1 MDYNVKPMIHRFRQ
15 NNMNIV
21 MDVNSGIVHV
31 VDDVTYKVLE
41 YYNGTNRQMVLAN
54 MGSEY
59 EESELNEVM
68 DDLDELIKKEVLFA
82 PMDPNYK
89 MAIEDRPIIKALC
102 INIAHDCN
110 LRCKYC
116 FAGQGGYGQWRMLMS
131 FDVARRAVD
140 FLIAHSG
147 PREHCELDFF
157 GGEPLMNWHVVQQTV
172 DYVHNQEKKHHKKI
186 KMSLTTNGMLL
197 DEEKTKYLT
206 DNHISLILSL
216 DGRKEMH
223 DRMRPDV
230 NNEGTYDQ
238 IVKNLQYCIAHRNG
252 EEYYVRGTF
261 TRHNLD
267 FTTDVEDMLDHGFP
281 AVSMEP
287 VVGDDS
293 AKYSIKESDLPR
305 VKEEYDRLAQ
315 LFIQREEEGRPFFF
329 FHFNMDLWKGPC
341 LPKRLRGCGAG
352 HEYLAVVPNG
362 DIYPCHQFVGR
373 EGYVVGNVY
382 EGLKNMKM
390 MHDFR
395 MNHVFS
401 KPECVDCW
409 AKFFCSGGCHANNE
423 AYAGDIIGVFD
434 PGIFSIGDT
443 LCSPSKKFKFE
454 GIPTFA
460 PEHFARVRPVD
471 TMKRK
476 QFVKGV
482 TQIAQEGAIQVFKE
496 NHVGMEEIIVGVVGV
511 LQFEVLEYRLK
522 N

>member
-1 MDYNVKPMIHRFRQ
+1 MDYNVKPMIHRFQQ
-15 NNMNIV
+15 NGMNIV

-31 VDDVTYKVLE
+31 VDDVTYKVLA
-41 YYNGTNRQMVLAN
+41 YYNGTNRGMVLAN
-54 MGSEY
+54 LAKDY
-59 EESELNEVM
+59 EEAELNEVM
-68 DDLDELIKKEVLFA
+68 DDLDELIAKEVLFA
-82 PMDPNYK
+82 PMDKNYK
-89 MAIEDRPIIKALC
+89 MAIEARPIIKALC

-110 LRCKYC
+110 LRCQYC

-157 GGEPLMNWHVVQQTV
+157 GGEPLMNWHVVQQTI
-172 DYVHNQEKKHHKKI
+172 DYVHKQEKKHGKKI
-186 KMSLTTNGMLL
+186 KMSLTTNGLLL
-197 DEEKTKYLT
+197 DKEKVKYLT

-223 DRMRPDV
+223 DRMRPGV
-230 NNEGTYDQ
+230 HGEGTYDE
-238 IVKNLQYCIAHRNG
+238 IVKNLQYCVANRKG

-261 TRHNLD
+261 TRYNMD
-267 FTTDVEDMLDHGFP
+267 FTTDVIDMIDKGFP

-287 VVGDDS
+287 VVGEDTAD
-293 AKYSIKESDLPR
+293 YSIKEEDLPR
-305 VKEEYDRLAQ
+305 VKAEYDRLAK
-315 LFIQREEEGRPFFF
+315 LFIAREEEGRPFFF

-373 EGYVVGNVY
+373 EGYVIGNVY
-382 EGLKNMKM
+382 EGLKNFKM
-390 MHDFR
+390 MRDFR

-423 AYAGDIIGVFD
+423 AFAGDIHKPFHITCEIQKKRVECAMMIQAYNEMKKPKVMAQ
-434 PGIFSIGDT
+434 PGT
-443 LCSPSKKFKFE
+443 YQAKKE
-454 GIPTFA
+454 A
-460 PEHFARVRPVD
+460 L
-471 TMKRK
+471 
-476 QFVKGV
+476 
-482 TQIAQEGAIQVFKE
+482 
-496 NHVGMEEIIVGVVGV
+496 EE
-511 LQFEVLEYRLK
+511 K
-522 N
+522 

>member
-1 MDYNVKPMIHRFRQ
+1 MDYNVKPMIHRFQQ
-15 NNMNIV
+15 NGMNIV

-31 VDDVTYKVLE
+31 VDDVTYKVLA
-41 YYNGTNRQMVLAN
+41 YYNGTNRGMVLAN
-54 MGSEY
+54 LAKDY
-59 EESELNEVM
+59 EEAELNEVM
-68 DDLDELIKKEVLFA
+68 DDLDELIAKEVLFA
-82 PMDPNYK
+82 PMDKNYK

-110 LRCKYC
+110 LRWQYC
-116 FAGQGGYGQWRMLMS
+116 FAGQGGYGQWRRRMS

-157 GGEPLMNWHVVQQTV
+157 GGEPLMNWHVVQQTI
-172 DYVHNQEKKHHKKI
+172 DYVHKQEKKHGKKI
-186 KMSLTTNGMLL
+186 KMSLTTNGLLL
-197 DEEKTKYLT
+197 DKEKVKYLT

-223 DRMRPDV
+223 DRMRPGV
-230 NNEGTYDQ
+230 HGEGTYDE
-238 IVKNLQYCIAHRNG
+238 IVKNLQYCVANRKG

-261 TRHNLD
+261 TRYNMD
-267 FTTDVEDMLDHGFP
+267 FTTDVIDMIDKGFP

-287 VVGDDS
+287 VVGEDTAD
-293 AKYSIKESDLPR
+293 YSIKEEDLPR
-305 VKEEYDRLAQ
+305 VKAEYDRLAK
-315 LFIQREEEGRPFFF
+315 LFIAREEEGRPFFF

-373 EGYVVGNVY
+373 EGYVIGNVY
-382 EGLKNMKM
+382 EGLKNFKM
-390 MHDFR
+390 MRDFR

-423 AYAGDIIGVFD
+423 AFAGDIHKPYHITCEIQKKRVECAMMIQAYNEMKKPKVMAQ
-434 PGIFSIGDT
+434 PGT
-443 LCSPSKKFKFE
+443 YQAKKE
-454 GIPTFA
+454 A
-460 PEHFARVRPVD
+460 
-471 TMKRK
+471 
-476 QFVKGV
+476 
-482 TQIAQEGAIQVFKE
+482 
-496 NHVGMEEIIVGVVGV
+496 MEE
-511 LQFEVLEYRLK
+511 K
-522 N
+522 

>member
-1 MDYNVKPMIHRFRQ
+1 MDYNVKPMIHRFQQ
-15 NNMNIV
+15 NGMNIV

-31 VDDVTYKVLE
+31 VDDVTCKVLA
-41 YYNGTNRQMVLAN
+41 YYNGTNRGMVLAN
-54 MGSEY
+54 LSKDY
-59 EESELNEVM
+59 EEAELNEVM
-68 DDLDELIKKEVLFA
+68 DDLDELIAKEVLFA
-82 PMDPNYK
+82 PMDKNYK

-110 LRCKYC
+110 LRCQYC

-157 GGEPLMNWHVVQQTV
+157 GGEPLMNWHVVQQTI
-172 DYVHNQEKKHHKKI
+172 DYVHKQEKKHGKKI
-186 KMSLTTNGMLL
+186 KMSLTTNGLLL
-197 DEEKTKYLT
+197 DKEKVKYLT

-223 DRMRPDV
+223 DRMRPGV
-230 NNEGTYDQ
+230 HGEGTYDE
-238 IVKNLQYCIAHRNG
+238 IVKNLQYCVANRKG

-261 TRHNLD
+261 TRYNMD
-267 FTTDVEDMLDHGFP
+267 FTTDVIDMIDKGFP

-287 VVGDDS
+287 VVGEDTAD
-293 AKYSIKESDLPR
+293 YSIKEEDLPR
-305 VKEEYDRLAQ
+305 VKAEYDRLAK
-315 LFIQREEEGRPFFF
+315 LFIAREEEGRPFFF

-373 EGYVVGNVY
+373 EGYVIGNVY
-382 EGLKNMKM
+382 EGLKNFKM
-390 MHDFR
+390 MRDFR

-423 AYAGDIIGVFD
+423 AFAGDIHKPFHITCEIQKKRVECAMMIQAYNEMKKPKVMAQ
-434 PGIFSIGDT
+434 PGT
-443 LCSPSKKFKFE
+443 YQAKKE
-454 GIPTFA
+454 A
-460 PEHFARVRPVD
+460 
-471 TMKRK
+471 
-476 QFVKGV
+476 
-482 TQIAQEGAIQVFKE
+482 
-496 NHVGMEEIIVGVVGV
+496 MEE
-511 LQFEVLEYRLK
+511 K
-522 N
+522 

>member
-1 MDYNVKPMIHRFRQ
+1 MDYNVKPMIHRFQQ
-15 NNMNIV
+15 NGMNIV

-31 VDDVTYKVLE
+31 VDDVTYKVLA
-41 YYNGTNRQMVLAN
+41 YYNGTNRGMVLAN
-54 MGSEY
+54 LAKDY
-59 EESELNEVM
+59 EEAELNEVM
-68 DDLDELIKKEVLFA
+68 DDLDELIAKEVLFA
-82 PMDPNYK
+82 PMDKNYK

-110 LRCKYC
+110 LRCQYC

-157 GGEPLMNWHVVQQTV
+157 GGEPLMNWHVVQQTI
-172 DYVHNQEKKHHKKI
+172 DYVHKQEKKHGKKI
-186 KMSLTTNGMLL
+186 KMSLTTNGLLL
-197 DEEKTKYLT
+197 DKEMVKYLT

-223 DRMRPDV
+223 DRMRPGV
-230 NNEGTYDQ
+230 HGEGTYDE
-238 IVKNLQYCIAHRNG
+238 IVKNLQYCVANRKG

-261 TRHNLD
+261 TRYNMD
-267 FTTDVEDMLDHGFP
+267 FTTDVIDMIDKGFP

-287 VVGDDS
+287 VVGEDTAD
-293 AKYSIKESDLPR
+293 YSIKEEDLPR
-305 VKEEYDRLAQ
+305 VKAEYDRLAK
-315 LFIQREEEGRPFFF
+315 LFIAREEEGRPFFF

-373 EGYVVGNVY
+373 EGYVIGNVY
-382 EGLKNMKM
+382 EGLKNFKM
-390 MHDFR
+390 MRDFR

-423 AYAGDIIGVFD
+423 AFAGDIHKPFHITCEIQKKRVECAMMIQAYNEMKKPKVMAQ
-434 PGIFSIGDT
+434 PGT
-443 LCSPSKKFKFE
+443 YQAKKE
-454 GIPTFA
+454 A
-460 PEHFARVRPVD
+460 
-471 TMKRK
+471 
-476 QFVKGV
+476 
-482 TQIAQEGAIQVFKE
+482 
-496 NHVGMEEIIVGVVGV
+496 MEE
-511 LQFEVLEYRLK
+511 K
-522 N
+522 

>member
-1 MDYNVKPMIHRFRQ
+1 MDYNVKPMIHRFQQ
-15 NNMNIV
+15 NGMNIV

-31 VDDVTYKVLE
+31 VDDVTYKVLA
-41 YYNGTNRQMVLAN
+41 YYNGTNRGMVLAN
-54 MGSEY
+54 LAKDY
-59 EESELNEVM
+59 EEAELNEVM
-68 DDLDELIKKEVLFA
+68 DDLDELIAKEVLFA
-82 PMDPNYK
+82 PMDKNYK

-110 LRCKYC
+110 LRCQYC

-157 GGEPLMNWHVVQQTV
+157 GGEPLMNWHVVQQTI
-172 DYVHNQEKKHHKKI
+172 DYVHKQEKKHGKKI
-186 KMSLTTNGMLL
+186 KMSLTTNGLLL
-197 DEEKTKYLT
+197 DKEKVKYLT

-223 DRMRPDV
+223 DRMRPGV
-230 NNEGTYDQ
+230 HGEGTYDE
-238 IVKNLQYCIAHRNG
+238 IVKNLQYCVANRKG

-261 TRHNLD
+261 TRYNMD
-267 FTTDVEDMLDHGFP
+267 FTTDVIDMIDKGFL

-287 VVGDDS
+287 VVGEDTAD
-293 AKYSIKESDLPR
+293 YSIKEEDLPR
-305 VKEEYDRLAQ
+305 VKAEYDRLAK
-315 LFIQREEEGRPFFF
+315 LFIAREEEGRPFFF

-373 EGYVVGNVY
+373 EGYVIGNVY
-382 EGLKNMKM
+382 EGLKNFKM
-390 MHDFR
+390 MRDFR

-423 AYAGDIIGVFD
+423 AFAGDIHKPFHITCEIQKKRVECAMMIQAYNEMKKPKVMAQ
-434 PGIFSIGDT
+434 PGT
-443 LCSPSKKFKFE
+443 YQAKKE
-454 GIPTFA
+454 A
-460 PEHFARVRPVD
+460 L
-471 TMKRK
+471 
-476 QFVKGV
+476 
-482 TQIAQEGAIQVFKE
+482 
-496 NHVGMEEIIVGVVGV
+496 EE
-511 LQFEVLEYRLK
+511 K
-522 N
+522 

>member
-1 MDYNVKPMIHRFRQ
+1 MDYNVKPMIHRFQQ
-15 NNMNIV
+15 NGMNIV

-31 VDDVTYKVLE
+31 VDDVTYKVLA
-41 YYNGTNRQMVLAN
+41 YYNGTNRGMVLAN
-54 MGSEY
+54 LAKDY
-59 EESELNEVM
+59 EEAELNEVM
-68 DDLDELIKKEVLFA
+68 DDLDELIAKEVLFA
-82 PMDPNYK
+82 PMDKNYK

-110 LRCKYC
+110 LRCQYC

-157 GGEPLMNWHVVQQTV
+157 GGEPLMNWYVVQQTI
-172 DYVHNQEKKHHKKI
+172 DYVHKQEKKHGKKI
-186 KMSLTTNGMLL
+186 KMSLTTNGLLL
-197 DEEKTKYLT
+197 DKEKVKYLT

-223 DRMRPDV
+223 DRMRPGV
-230 NNEGTYDQ
+230 HGEGTYDE
-238 IVKNLQYCIAHRNG
+238 IVKNLQYCVANRKG

-261 TRHNLD
+261 TRYNMD
-267 FTTDVEDMLDHGFP
+267 FTTDVIDMIDKGFP

-287 VVGDDS
+287 VVGEDTAD
-293 AKYSIKESDLPR
+293 YSIKEEDLPR
-305 VKEEYDRLAQ
+305 VKAEYDRLAK
-315 LFIQREEEGRPFFF
+315 LFIAREEEGRPFFF

-373 EGYVVGNVY
+373 DGYVIGNVY
-382 EGLKNMKM
+382 EGLKNFKM
-390 MHDFR
+390 MRDFR

-423 AYAGDIIGVFD
+423 AFAGDIHKPFHITCEIQKKRVECAMMIQAYNEMKKPKVMAQ
-434 PGIFSIGDT
+434 PGT
-443 LCSPSKKFKFE
+443 YQAKKE
-454 GIPTFA
+454 A
-460 PEHFARVRPVD
+460 
-471 TMKRK
+471 
-476 QFVKGV
+476 
-482 TQIAQEGAIQVFKE
+482 
-496 NHVGMEEIIVGVVGV
+496 MEE
-511 LQFEVLEYRLK
+511 E
-522 N
+522 

>member
-1 MDYNVKPMIHRFRQ
+1 MDYNVKPMIHRFQQ
-15 NNMNIV
+15 NGMNIV

-31 VDDVTYKVLE
+31 VDDVTYKVLA
-41 YYNGTNRQMVLAN
+41 YYNGTNRGMVLAN
-54 MGSEY
+54 LAKDY
-59 EESELNEVM
+59 EEAELNEVM
-68 DDLDELIKKEVLFA
+68 DDLDELIAKEVLFA
-82 PMDPNYK
+82 PMDKNYK

-110 LRCKYC
+110 LRCQYC

-157 GGEPLMNWHVVQQTV
+157 GGEPLMNWHVVQQTI
-172 DYVHNQEKKHHKKI
+172 DYVHKQEKKHGKKI
-186 KMSLTTNGMLL
+186 KMSLTTNGLLL
-197 DEEKTKYLT
+197 DKEKVKYLT

-223 DRMRPDV
+223 DRMRPGV
-230 NNEGTYDQ
+230 HGEGTYDE
-238 IVKNLQYCIAHRNG
+238 IVKNLQYCVANRKG

-261 TRHNLD
+261 TRYNMD
-267 FTTDVEDMLDHGFP
+267 FTTDVIDMIDKGFP

-287 VVGDDS
+287 VVDEDT
-293 AKYSIKESDLPR
+293 ADYSIKEEELPR
-305 VKEEYDRLAQ
+305 VKAEYDRLAK
-315 LFIQREEEGRPFFF
+315 LFIAREEEGRPFFF

-373 EGYVVGNVY
+373 EGYVIGNVY
-382 EGLKNMKM
+382 EGLKNFKM
-390 MHDFR
+390 MRDFR

-423 AYAGDIIGVFD
+423 AFAGDIHKPYHITCEIQKKRVECAMMIQAYNEMKKPKVMAQ
-434 PGIFSIGDT
+434 PGT
-443 LCSPSKKFKFE
+443 YQAKKE
-454 GIPTFA
+454 A
-460 PEHFARVRPVD
+460 
-471 TMKRK
+471 
-476 QFVKGV
+476 
-482 TQIAQEGAIQVFKE
+482 
-496 NHVGMEEIIVGVVGV
+496 MEE
-511 LQFEVLEYRLK
+511 K
-522 N
+522 

>member
-1 MDYNVKPMIHRFRQ
+1 MDYNVKPMIHRFQQ
-15 NNMNIV
+15 NGMNIV

-31 VDDVTYKVLE
+31 VDDVTYKVLA
-41 YYNGTNRQMVLAN
+41 YYNGTNRGMVLVN
-54 MGSEY
+54 LVKDY
-59 EESELNEVM
+59 EEAELNEVM
-68 DDLDELIKKEVLFA
+68 DDLDELIAKEVLFA
-82 PMDPNYK
+82 PMDKNYK

-110 LRCKYC
+110 LRCQYC

-157 GGEPLMNWHVVQQTV
+157 GGEPLMNWHVVQQTI
-172 DYVHNQEKKHHKKI
+172 DYVHKQEKKHGKKI
-186 KMSLTTNGMLL
+186 KMSLTTNGLLL
-197 DEEKTKYLT
+197 DKEKVKYLT

-223 DRMRPDV
+223 DRMRPGV
-230 NNEGTYDQ
+230 HGECTYDE
-238 IVKNLQYCIAHRNG
+238 IVKNLQYCVANRKG

-261 TRHNLD
+261 TRYNMD
-267 FTTDVEDMLDHGFP
+267 FTTDVIDMIDKGFP

-287 VVGDDS
+287 VVGEDTAD
-293 AKYSIKESDLPR
+293 YSIKEEDLPR
-305 VKEEYDRLAQ
+305 VKAEYDRLAK
-315 LFIQREEEGRPFFF
+315 LFIAREEEGRPFFF

-373 EGYVVGNVY
+373 EGYVIGNVY
-382 EGLKNMKM
+382 EGLKNFKM
-390 MHDFR
+390 MRDFR

-423 AYAGDIIGVFD
+423 AFAGDIHKPYHITCEIQKKRVECAMMIQAYNEMKKPKVMAQ
-434 PGIFSIGDT
+434 PGT
-443 LCSPSKKFKFE
+443 YQAKKE
-454 GIPTFA
+454 A
-460 PEHFARVRPVD
+460 
-471 TMKRK
+471 
-476 QFVKGV
+476 
-482 TQIAQEGAIQVFKE
+482 
-496 NHVGMEEIIVGVVGV
+496 MEE
-511 LQFEVLEYRLK
+511 K
-522 N
+522 

>member
-1 MDYNVKPMIHRFRQ
+1 MDYNVKPMIHRFQQ
-15 NNMNIV
+15 NGMNIV

-31 VDDVTYKVLE
+31 VDDVTYKVLA
-41 YYNGTNRQMVLAN
+41 YYNGTNRGMVLAN
-54 MGSEY
+54 LVKDY
-59 EESELNEVM
+59 EEAELNEVM
-68 DDLDELIKKEVLFA
+68 DDLDELIAKEVLFA
-82 PMDPNYK
+82 PMDKNYK

-110 LRCKYC
+110 LRCQYC

-157 GGEPLMNWHVVQQTV
+157 GGEPLMNWHVVQQTI
-172 DYVHNQEKKHHKKI
+172 DYVHKQEKKHGKKI
-186 KMSLTTNGMLL
+186 KMSLTTNGLLL
-197 DEEKTKYLT
+197 DKEKVKYLT

-223 DRMRPDV
+223 DRMRPGV
-230 NNEGTYDQ
+230 HGEGPYDE
-238 IVKNLQYCIAHRNG
+238 IVKNLQYCVANRKG

-261 TRHNLD
+261 TRYNMD
-267 FTTDVEDMLDHGFP
+267 FTTDVIDMIDKGFP

-287 VVGDDS
+287 VVGEDTAD
-293 AKYSIKESDLPR
+293 YSIKEEDLPR
-305 VKEEYDRLAQ
+305 VKAEYDRLAK
-315 LFIQREEEGRPFFF
+315 LFIAREEEGRPFFF

-373 EGYVVGNVY
+373 EGYVIGNVY
-382 EGLKNMKM
+382 EGLKNFKM
-390 MHDFR
+390 MRDFR

-423 AYAGDIIGVFD
+423 AFAGDIHKPFHITCEIQKKRVECAMMIQAYNEMKKPKVMAQ
-434 PGIFSIGDT
+434 PGT
-443 LCSPSKKFKFE
+443 YQAKKE
-454 GIPTFA
+454 A
-460 PEHFARVRPVD
+460 
-471 TMKRK
+471 
-476 QFVKGV
+476 
-482 TQIAQEGAIQVFKE
+482 
-496 NHVGMEEIIVGVVGV
+496 MEE
-511 LQFEVLEYRLK
+511 K
-522 N
+522 

>member
-1 MDYNVKPMIHRFRQ
+1 MDYNVKPMIHRFQQ
-15 NNMNIV
+15 NGMNIV

-31 VDDVTYKVLE
+31 VDDVTYKVLA
-41 YYNGTNRQMVLAN
+41 YYNGTNRGMVLAN
-54 MGSEY
+54 LAKDY
-59 EESELNEVM
+59 EEAELNEVM
-68 DDLDELIKKEVLFA
+68 DDLDELIAKEVLFA
-82 PMDPNYK
+82 PMDKNYK

-110 LRCKYC
+110 LRCQYC

-157 GGEPLMNWHVVQQTV
+157 GGEPLMNWHVVQQTI
-172 DYVHNQEKKHHKKI
+172 DYVHKQEKKHGKKI
-186 KMSLTTNGMLL
+186 KMSLTTNGLLL
-197 DEEKTKYLT
+197 DKEKVKYLT

-223 DRMRPDV
+223 DRMRPGV
-230 NNEGTYDQ
+230 HGEGTYDE
-238 IVKNLQYCIAHRNG
+238 IVKNLQYCVANRKG

-261 TRHNLD
+261 TRYNMD
-267 FTTDVEDMLDHGFP
+267 FTTDVIDMLDKGFP

-287 VVGDDS
+287 VVGEDTAD
-293 AKYSIKESDLPR
+293 YSIKEEDLPR
-305 VKEEYDRLAQ
+305 VKAEYDRLAK
-315 LFIQREEEGRPFFF
+315 LFIAREEEGRPFFS

-373 EGYVVGNVY
+373 EGYVIGNVY
-382 EGLKNMKM
+382 EGLKNFKM
-390 MHDFR
+390 MRDFR

-423 AYAGDIIGVFD
+423 AFAGDIHKPFHITCEIQKKRVECAMMIQAYNEMKKPKVMAQ
-434 PGIFSIGDT
+434 PGT
-443 LCSPSKKFKFE
+443 YQAKKE
-454 GIPTFA
+454 A
-460 PEHFARVRPVD
+460 
-471 TMKRK
+471 
-476 QFVKGV
+476 
-482 TQIAQEGAIQVFKE
+482 
-496 NHVGMEEIIVGVVGV
+496 MEEAM
-511 LQFEVLEYRLK
+511 EEK
-522 N
+522 

>member
-1 MDYNVKPMIHRFRQ
+1 MDYKVKPMIHRFQQ
-15 NNMNIV
+15 NGMNIV

-31 VDDVTYKVLE
+31 VDDVTYKVLA
-41 YYNGTNRQMVLAN
+41 YYNGTNRGMVLAN
-54 MGSEY
+54 LAKDY
-59 EESELNEVM
+59 EEAELNEVM
-68 DDLDELIKKEVLFA
+68 DDLDELIAKEVLFA
-82 PMDPNYK
+82 PMDKNYK

-110 LRCKYC
+110 LRCQYC

-157 GGEPLMNWHVVQQTV
+157 GGEPLMNWHVVQQTI
-172 DYVHNQEKKHHKKI
+172 DYVHKQEKKHGKKI
-186 KMSLTTNGMLL
+186 KMSLTTNGLLL
-197 DEEKTKYLT
+197 DKEKVKYLT

-223 DRMRPDV
+223 DRMRPGV
-230 NNEGTYDQ
+230 HGEGTYDE
-238 IVKNLQYCIAHRNG
+238 IVKNLQYCVANRKG

-261 TRHNLD
+261 TRYNMD
-267 FTTDVEDMLDHGFP
+267 FTTDVIDMIDKGFP

-287 VVGDDS
+287 VVGEDTAD
-293 AKYSIKESDLPR
+293 YSIKEEDLPR
-305 VKEEYDRLAQ
+305 VKAEYDRLAK
-315 LFIQREEEGRPFFF
+315 LFIAREEEGRPFFF

-373 EGYVVGNVY
+373 EGYVIGNVY
-382 EGLKNMKM
+382 EGLKNFKM
-390 MHDFR
+390 MRDFR

-423 AYAGDIIGVFD
+423 AFAGDIHKPFHITCEIQKKRVECAMMIQAYNEMKKPKVMAQ
-434 PGIFSIGDT
+434 PGT
-443 LCSPSKKFKFE
+443 YQAKKE
-454 GIPTFA
+454 A
-460 PEHFARVRPVD
+460 
-471 TMKRK
+471 
-476 QFVKGV
+476 
-482 TQIAQEGAIQVFKE
+482 
-496 NHVGMEEIIVGVVGV
+496 MEE
-511 LQFEVLEYRLK
+511 K
-522 N
+522 

>member
-1 MDYNVKPMIHRFRQ
+1 MDYNVKPMIHRFQQ
-15 NNMNIV
+15 NGMNIV

-31 VDDVTYKVLE
+31 VDDVTYKVLA
-41 YYNGTNRQMVLAN
+41 YYNGTNRGMVLAN
-54 MGSEY
+54 LAKDY
-59 EESELNEVM
+59 EEAELNEVM
-68 DDLDELIKKEVLFA
+68 DDLDELIAKEVLFA
-82 PMDPNYK
+82 PMDKNYK

-110 LRCKYC
+110 LRCQYC

-157 GGEPLMNWHVVQQTV
+157 GGEPLMNWHVVQQTI
-172 DYVHNQEKKHHKKI
+172 DYVHKQEKKHGKKI
-186 KMSLTTNGMLL
+186 KMSLTTNGLLL
-197 DEEKTKYLT
+197 DKEKVKYLT

-223 DRMRPDV
+223 DRMRPGV
-230 NNEGTYDQ
+230 HGEGTYDE
-238 IVKNLQYCIAHRNG
+238 IVKNLQYCVANRKG

-261 TRHNLD
+261 TRYNMD
-267 FTTDVEDMLDHGFP
+267 FTTDVIDMIDKGFP

-287 VVGDDS
+287 VVGEDTAD
-293 AKYSIKESDLPR
+293 YSIKEENLPR
-305 VKEEYDRLAQ
+305 VKAEYDRLAK
-315 LFIQREEEGRPFFF
+315 LFIAREEEGRPFFF

-382 EGLKNMKM
+382 EGLKNFKM
-390 MHDFR
+390 MRDFR

-423 AYAGDIIGVFD
+423 AFAGDIHKPFHITCEIQKKRVECAMMIQAYNEMKKPKVMAQ
-434 PGIFSIGDT
+434 PGT
-443 LCSPSKKFKFE
+443 YQAKKE
-454 GIPTFA
+454 A
-460 PEHFARVRPVD
+460 
-471 TMKRK
+471 
-476 QFVKGV
+476 
-482 TQIAQEGAIQVFKE
+482 
-496 NHVGMEEIIVGVVGV
+496 MEE
-511 LQFEVLEYRLK
+511 K
-522 N
+522 

>member
-1 MDYNVKPMIHRFRQ
+1 MDYNVKPMIHRFQQ
-15 NNMNIV
+15 NGMNIV

-31 VDDVTYKVLE
+31 VDDVTYKVLA
-41 YYNGTNRQMVLAN
+41 YYNGTNRGMVLAN
-54 MGSEY
+54 LAKDY
-59 EESELNEVM
+59 EEAELNEVM
-68 DDLDELIKKEVLFA
+68 DDLDELIAKEVLFA
-82 PMDPNYK
+82 PMDKNYK

-110 LRCKYC
+110 LRCQYC

-157 GGEPLMNWHVVQQTV
+157 GGEPLMNWHVVQQTI
-172 DYVHNQEKKHHKKI
+172 DYVHKQEKKHGKKL
-186 KMSLTTNGMLL
+186 KMSLTTNGLLL
-197 DEEKTKYLT
+197 DKEKVKYLT

-223 DRMRPDV
+223 DRMRPGV
-230 NNEGTYDQ
+230 HGEGTYDE
-238 IVKNLQYCIAHRNG
+238 IVKNLQYCVANRKG

-261 TRHNLD
+261 TRYNMD
-267 FTTDVEDMLDHGFP
+267 FTTDVIDMIDKGFP

-287 VVGDDS
+287 VVGEDTAD
-293 AKYSIKESDLPR
+293 YSIKEEDLPR
-305 VKEEYDRLAQ
+305 VKAEYDRLAK
-315 LFIQREEEGRPFFF
+315 LFIAREEEGRPFFF

-373 EGYVVGNVY
+373 EGYVIGNVY
-382 EGLKNMKM
+382 EGLKNFKM
-390 MHDFR
+390 MRDFR

-423 AYAGDIIGVFD
+423 AFVGDIHKPFHITCEIQKKRVECAMMIQAYNEMKKPKVMAQ
-434 PGIFSIGDT
+434 PGT
-443 LCSPSKKFKFE
+443 YQAKKE
-454 GIPTFA
+454 A
-460 PEHFARVRPVD
+460 ME
-471 TMKRK
+471 
-476 QFVKGV
+476 
-482 TQIAQEGAIQVFKE
+482 QE
-496 NHVGMEEIIVGVVGV
+496 
-511 LQFEVLEYRLK
+511 
-522 N
+522 

>member
-1 MDYNVKPMIHRFRQ
+1 MDYNVKPMIHRFQQ
-15 NNMNIV
+15 NGMNIV

-31 VDDVTYKVLE
+31 VDDVTYKVLA
-41 YYNGTNRQMVLAN
+41 YYNGTNRGMVLAN
-54 MGSEY
+54 LAKDY
-59 EESELNEVM
+59 EEAELNEVM
-68 DDLDELIKKEVLFA
+68 DDLDELIAKEVLFA
-82 PMDPNYK
+82 PMDKNYK

-110 LRCKYC
+110 LRCQYC

-157 GGEPLMNWHVVQQTV
+157 GGEPLMNWHVVQQTI
-172 DYVHNQEKKHHKKI
+172 DYVHKQEKKHGKKI
-186 KMSLTTNGMLL
+186 KMSLTTNGLLL
-197 DEEKTKYLT
+197 DKEKVKYLT

-223 DRMRPDV
+223 DRMRPGV
-230 NNEGTYDQ
+230 HGEGTYDE
-238 IVKNLQYCIAHRNG
+238 IVKNLQYCVANRKG

-261 TRHNLD
+261 TRYNMD
-267 FTTDVEDMLDHGFP
+267 FTTDVIDMIDKGFP

-287 VVGDDS
+287 VVGEDTAD
-293 AKYSIKESDLPR
+293 YSIKEEDLPR
-305 VKEEYDRLAQ
+305 VQAEYDRLAK
-315 LFIQREEEGRPFFF
+315 LFIAREEEGRPFFF

-373 EGYVVGNVY
+373 EGYVICNVY
-382 EGLKNMKM
+382 EGLKNFKM
-390 MHDFR
+390 MRDFR

-423 AYAGDIIGVFD
+423 AFAGDIHKPYHITCEIQKKRVECAMMIQAYNEMKKPKVMAQ
-434 PGIFSIGDT
+434 PGT
-443 LCSPSKKFKFE
+443 YQAKKE
-454 GIPTFA
+454 A
-460 PEHFARVRPVD
+460 
-471 TMKRK
+471 
-476 QFVKGV
+476 
-482 TQIAQEGAIQVFKE
+482 
-496 NHVGMEEIIVGVVGV
+496 MEE
-511 LQFEVLEYRLK
+511 K
-522 N
+522 

>member
-1 MDYNVKPMIHRFRQ
+1 MDYNVKPMIHRFQQ
-15 NNMNIV
+15 NGMNIV

-31 VDDVTYKVLE
+31 VDDVTYKVLA
-41 YYNGTNRQMVLAN
+41 YYNGTNRGMVLAN
-54 MGSEY
+54 LAEDY
-59 EESELNEVM
+59 EEAELNEVM
-68 DDLDELIKKEVLFA
+68 DDLDELIAKEVLFA
-82 PMDPNYK
+82 PMDKNYK

-110 LRCKYC
+110 LRCQYC

-147 PREHCELDFF
+147 PREPCELDFF
-157 GGEPLMNWHVVQQTV
+157 GGEPLMNWHVVQQTI
-172 DYVHNQEKKHHKKI
+172 DYVHKQEKKHGKKI
-186 KMSLTTNGMLL
+186 KMSLTTNGLLL
-197 DEEKTKYLT
+197 DKEKVKYLT

-223 DRMRPDV
+223 DRMRPGV
-230 NNEGTYDQ
+230 HGEGTYDE
-238 IVKNLQYCIAHRNG
+238 IVKNLQYCVANRKG

-261 TRHNLD
+261 TRYNMD
-267 FTTDVEDMLDHGFP
+267 FTTDVIDMIDKGFP

-287 VVGDDS
+287 VVGEDTAD
-293 AKYSIKESDLPR
+293 YSIKEEDLPR
-305 VKEEYDRLAQ
+305 VKAEYDRLAK
-315 LFIQREEEGRPFFF
+315 LFIAREEEGRPFFF

-373 EGYVVGNVY
+373 EGYVIGNVY
-382 EGLKNMKM
+382 EGLKNFKM
-390 MHDFR
+390 MRDFR

-423 AYAGDIIGVFD
+423 AFAGDIHKPYHITCEIQKKRVECAMMIQAYNEMKKPKVMAQ
-434 PGIFSIGDT
+434 PGT
-443 LCSPSKKFKFE
+443 YQAKKE
-454 GIPTFA
+454 A
-460 PEHFARVRPVD
+460 
-471 TMKRK
+471 
-476 QFVKGV
+476 
-482 TQIAQEGAIQVFKE
+482 
-496 NHVGMEEIIVGVVGV
+496 MEE
-511 LQFEVLEYRLK
+511 K
-522 N
+522 